1 MKHSLDFLIVF
12 LLVVLIATDKHKPV
26 VYIIGDSTAAEKN
39 NPLGNPERGWGM
51 MLQGCFTEDVIVS
64 NHAVNGRSSKSFRD
78 EGRWKKVLESLKPG
92 DYVIIQFGHND
103 SKPDV
108 ERHTDPN
115 TTFAENLECYVLET
129 KAKGAVPILMSPVAR
144 RCFYKTPDKIID
156 DEKLRTVA
164 YGNEQT
170 NSDTLVDTH
179 GAYRGV
185 AQRVAQKLKACYI
198 DANAITSQIEQC
210 HGVIGSR
217 KLHVWLKPGECTSIP
232 QGRKDNTHYNI
243 YGAFVVANAL
253 AEAIGNQVPAL
264 KPYIR
269 HYDVVVSTR
278 GRGNYLTLDSAL
290 AHKPVKGIYRV
301 LVMDGQWKASKK
313 QLGKILKVTLYE
325 QARIYR

>member
-1 MKHSLDFLIVF
+1 M
-12 LLVVLIATDKHKPV
+12 
-26 VYIIGDSTAAEKN
+26 
-39 NPLGNPERGWGM
+39 
-51 MLQGCFTEDVIVS
+51 
-64 NHAVNGRSSKSFRD
+64 
-78 EGRWKKVLESLKPG
+78 
-92 DYVIIQFGHND
+92 IIQFGHND

-144 RCFYKTPDKIID
+144 RCFYKIPDKIID

-164 YGNEQT
+164 YGDEQT

-179 GAYRGV
+179 GAYRWV
-185 AQRVAQKLKACYI
+185 AQRVAQKVKACYI
-198 DANAITSQIEQC
+198 DANAITSQIEQR

-253 AEAIGNQVPAL
+253 AEAITNQVPAL
-264 KPYIR
+264 KPYIQ
-269 HYDVVVSTR
+269 HYDAVVSTR

-313 QLGKILKVTLYE
+313 QLGKRVKVTLYE
-325 QARIYR
+325 QAIIYR

>member
-39 NPLGNPERGWGM
+39 NPFGNPERGWGM

-115 TTFAENLECYVLET
+115 TTLAENLECYALET
-129 KAKGAVPILMSPVAR
+129 KAKEAVPILMSPVAR

-164 YGNEQT
+164 YGDEQT
-170 NSDTLVDTH
+170 NSDTVVDTH
-179 GAYRGV
+179 GAYRWV

-198 DANAITSQIEQC
+198 DANAITSQIEQR

-290 AHKPVKGIYRV
+290 AHKPVKGIYLV

-313 QLGKILKVTLYE
+313 QMGKRVKVTLYE